1 MKLNQEWQQQW
12 ESIEVPEQK
21 LTQMIEETVAEPKK
35 LTLSEKI
42 KAAVHTGKSVKTK
55 FRRRTWYV
63 LAAGAVVLL
72 AGTGMYWSQRETM
85 KYSSNSASMNAVPTG
100 EGMIEMEEAPSNAK
114 TEADTESATQAAGAG
129 EAEKAEASIVS
140 EKTARF
146 YNYSKQTTDF
156 SGDIEKLEKLI
167 DESGS
172 YIETS
177 NRSNWSGDLQSAYY
191 KIRIPEKEGNSKD
204 TLEKLRKIGDTIDET
219 VRTENYSAAYTDN
232 ESRIK
237 ALETE
242 ETALLGM
249 LEKSDKLEDM
259 LKIQERLS
267 TVRAERENLV
277 RANKVI
283 DNQVD
288 YVTVEVSID
297 EVNQVEKKQESPS
310 LTTRISGNLEK
321 QKLFWKEKA
330 ENVIVFA
337 ASNSIYFLIGLVAIL
352 IVVYSVRKKSKKKG
366 KKNTDVEKSE

>member
-1 MKLNQEWQQQW
+1 MKLNQEWKQQW
-12 ESIEVPEQK
+12 ESIEVPELEIAK
-21 LTQMIEETVAEPKK
+21 IIEQTNAEPNK
-35 LTLSEKI
+35 LTLIEKI
-42 KAAVHTGKSVKTK
+42 KTTVTAIKPVKLK
-55 FRRRTWYV
+55 LRRRTWYV
-63 LAAGAVVLL
+63 VTACAVMLF
-72 AGTGMYWSQRETM
+72 AGTGIYLSQRETM
-85 KYSSNSASMNAVPTG
+85 KYSSDSASLNAVPTG
-100 EGMIEMEEAPSNAK
+100 EGMIEMEEAPSDAK
-114 TEADTESATQAAGAG
+114 AESSKQEAETGEAGSEKSATV
-129 EAEKAEASIVS
+129 VS
-140 EKTARF
+140 DKTAQF
-146 YNYSKQTTDF
+146 YEYSKQTTDF

-191 KIRIPEKEGNSKD
+191 KIRIPDQGNGSKE
-204 TLEKLRKIGDTIDET
+204 TLKKLREIGDTVDEN
-219 VRTENYSAAYTDN
+219 VRTENYSSTYTDN

-259 LKIQERLS
+259 MKIQERLS
-267 TVRAERENLV
+267 TVRAERETLV

-288 YVTVEVSID
+288 YVTVELSID
-297 EVNQVEKKQESPS
+297 EVNKVEKKQESPS
-310 LTTRISGNLEK
+310 LMTRISGNLEK

-337 ASNSIYFLIGLVAIL
+337 ASNSIYFLIALVAIL
-352 IVVYSVRKKSKKKG
+352 IVAYKIRKKIRKKSKKK
-366 KKNTDVEKSE
+366 TAVEQSE

>member
-21 LTQMIEETVAEPKK
+21 LTQMIEETMAEPKK

-42 KAAVHTGKSVKTK
+42 KAAVHTSKSVKTK

-63 LAAGAVVLL
+63 LAAGAVALL

-85 KYSSNSASMNAVPTG
+85 KYSSDSASLNAAPTG
-100 EGMIEMEEAPSNAK
+100 AGMIEMEEAPSNAK

-297 EVNQVEKKQESPS
+297 EVNKVEKKQESPS

-321 QKLFWKEKA
+321 QKLFWQEKG
-330 ENVIVFA
+330 ENLIVFVASNVFYFLAGLVIV
-337 ASNSIYFLIGLVAIL
+337 LV
-352 IVVYSVRKKSKKKG
+352 VVYKIKKRRKKKDFEGS
-366 KKNTDVEKSE
+366 V

>member
-21 LTQMIEETVAEPKK
+21 LTQMIEETMAEPKK

-42 KAAVHTGKSVKTK
+42 KAAVHTRKSVKTK

-85 KYSSNSASMNAVPTG
+85 KYSSDSASLNAAPTG

-204 TLEKLRKIGDTIDET
+204 TLEKLRKIGDTIDED

-297 EVNQVEKKQESPS
+297 EVNKVEKKQESPS